1 MLKLILTVA
10 AYFISFKA
18 LASAESGHGEGHG
31 EIPKVVY
38 YQAINV
44 GIIFIA
50 GYCFGKQKIADFF
63 HQKRQLFVDAQQKAN
78 KALDLAK
85 HEHHDVKTRLDKL
98 KHNRVD
104 TISRANAD
112 ANDLRKQ
119 IIADAELMAK
129 KLKLEAEQASQI
141 EIHRVKNELR
151 DQLVREA
158 FELSRKDINTK
169 ATAADQKRLQQDF
182 INKVQVVQ

>member
-1 MLKLILTVA
+1 MSKI
-10 AYFISFKA
+10 A
-18 LASAESGHGEGHG
+18 LAIGLYFVSIKLFASSESAHGEGHG

-44 GIIFIA
+44 GIIFAA
-50 GYCFGKQKIADFF
+50 GYWFARHKIADFF
-63 HQKRQLFVDAQQKAN
+63 HQKRQQFVDAQQKAN
-78 KALDLAK
+78 KALDQAK
-85 HEHHDVKTRLDKL
+85 HEHHDVKTKLDKL

-112 ANDLRKQ
+112 ANDLHKQ
-119 IIADAELMAK
+119 IITDAEIMAK
-129 KLKLEAEQASQI
+129 KLKHEAEQASLI
-141 EIHRVKNELR
+141 EIQRVKNELR
-151 DQLVREA
+151 DQLTREA
-158 FELSRKDINTK
+158 FELSRKDIHAK